1 MSEDQGASGKSTGA
15 VLPLEPAAAGPAAE
29 PMLDPPS
36 TASVSVPTDVPD
48 ALPALTDAEVADA
61 REHLTAASVASSRSV
76 EGAAAP
82 PSSPS
87 GVPPSRTWL
96 AFVAG
101 VAAVSLALGV
111 QHFRHG
117 WPFSLHHGIDAP
129 AVPSRPAHGEHD
141 GGLADP
147 RVAVEVP
154 AWRAAALGIATSVV
168 GREELSAELRAVA
181 TVVPDE
187 SRVSHVHTRVSGWI
201 DRLSVRTTGERVRA
215 GQVLG
220 AIFSRELLAAQ
231 TEYLAAVRAGAA
243 VGGSGLARAAHD
255 RLRVLGMTD
264 GEVDALERRGEATQ
278 NVPILAP
285 RAGVVLERGVTLG
298 AAVDPSTDLF
308 VIADLSEV
316 WVLAEIPEARMAEIA
331 VGAIATLE
339 LATSGVEALES
350 SVAFVYPTLS
360 EGTRTLRV
368 RFVVPNPDGT
378 IRPGAFGTAVFSLS
392 PRTLLVVPRDAV
404 VDRGTLQHVF
414 VATDDGRYEP
424 RMVRIG
430 ARFEDR
436 VEILEGVSEG
446 ERVVSSG
453 VFLLDSESRLRASGG
468 SMAGMDHGASAPAE
482 AEAEPS
488 APHDMG
494 AMPRPAESGAASE
507 PTPSGGDEMADM
519 PGHAP

>member
-1 MSEDQGASGKSTGA
+1 MSEDQGASGKSTGPVPA
-15 VLPLEPAAAGPAAE
+15 SEPEVAAAPAAE
-29 PMLDPPS
+29 PMLDPSS
-36 TASVSVPTDVPD
+36 TAAVSTPIDVPD
-48 ALPALTDAEVADA
+48 ALPALTEAEVADA
-61 REHLTAASVASSRSV
+61 REHLTAPSTASSRGA
-76 EGAAAP
+76 EGTAAP
-82 PSSPS
+82 PLGPS
-87 GVPPSRTWL
+87 GTPPSRTWL

-111 QHFRHG
+111 QHLRHG
-117 WPFSLHHGIDAP
+117 WPFSLHHGIDVP
-129 AVPSRPAHGEHD
+129 AVPTRAAHGEHD

-147 RVAVEVP
+147 RVPVEVP
-154 AWRAAALGIATSVV
+154 PERAAALGIATSVV

-231 TEYLAAVRAGAA
+231 TEYLAAIRAGVA

-285 RAGVVLERGVTLG
+285 RAGVVLERGVTVG

-316 WVLAEIPEARMAEIA
+316 WVLAEIPEARMAEIT
-331 VGAIATLE
+331 VGAAATLE
-339 LATSGVEALES
+339 LATSGVDALEA

-368 RFVVPNPDGT
+368 RFVVPNPDGA

-414 VATDDGRYEP
+414 VATEDGHYEP
-424 RMVRIG
+424 RIVRVG

-436 VEILEGVSEG
+436 VEILEGVSDG

-468 SMAGMDHGASAPAE
+468 TGHAHGGGAPASE
-482 AEAEPS
+482 DEPAPSAVDHSAHGGAAEP
-488 APHDMG
+488 P
-494 AMPRPAESGAASE
+494 E
-507 PTPSGGDEMADM
+507 PGTDGHEGHTP
-519 PGHAP
+519 